1 MRAGEMCEP
10 TCERAAR
17 ITDAPLPIMR
27 QLFYGDGSR
36 RRVFNF
42 RGKGLK
48 VLMRKFFATLLALAV
63 LAISFNAAAQPRR
76 NQSARAATTVAPA
89 AALLAQLPASD
100 AVMTID
106 VKRLLSEMPRAY
118 ANDAAELA
126 RVNAE
131 ISKFAER
138 TGLDARQFER
148 AAIGVHYGQTGSRAT
163 TLETVALLRGAFNP
177 TTIFSAARLAAGGK
191 AREEQYGGRS
201 IHVFNFDEQV
211 KLLGLFNM
219 HLTEL
224 AISALDTTT
233 LAVGK
238 LARVRE
244 AIDAA
249 QGRGRVSAEIAALA
263 TRAPTALIGIGGNVP
278 LNATQNL
285 DFLSPDFSR
294 SIAAIRQFYGSV
306 GANTEGFQMLTVLR
320 TTDAG
325 AAKTLGSSIEG
336 LKGLAPFV
344 IGQVARGDAEKGR
357 LLRGV
362 VTSTRVNAQGNDLQI
377 SLDLA
382 QTDLVALIQ
391 AF

>member
-1 MRAGEMCEP
+1 
-10 TCERAAR
+10 
-17 ITDAPLPIMR
+17 
-27 QLFYGDGSR
+27 
-36 RRVFNF
+36 
-42 RGKGLK
+42 
-48 VLMRKFFATLLALAV
+48 MRKFAAMLLTLALF
-63 LAISFNAAAQPRR
+63 AISFNASAQTRRTQPARPAAP
-76 NQSARAATTVAPA
+76 AATTNA

-100 AVMTID
+100 SVMTVE
-106 VKRLLSEMPRAY
+106 VKSLLSELPRAY
-118 ANDAAELA
+118 ANDAAQLA

-148 AAIGVHYGQTGSRAT
+148 VALGVHYGKAGSGAT
-163 TLETVALLRGAFNP
+163 TLETVALLRGAFSP
-177 TTIFSAARLAAGGK
+177 ATIFSAARLASGGK
-191 AREEQYGGRS
+191 AREEQYAGKS
-201 IHVFNFDEQV
+201 VHVFNFDEQV
-211 KLLGLFNM
+211 KLLGLFNL

-224 AISALDTTT
+224 AISALDANT

-244 AIDAA
+244 AIDVA
-249 QGRGRVSAEIAALA
+249 QGRGARVSADIAALA
-263 TRAPTALIGIGGNVP
+263 TRTPAALVGIGGNVP
-278 LNATQNL
+278 ASATQNL

-306 GANTEGFQMLTVLR
+306 GVNTQGYQMLTVLR

-325 AAKTLGSSIEG
+325 SAKTLGDSIES
-336 LKGLAPFV
+336 LKGLAPFA
-344 IGQVARGDAEKGR
+344 IGQVARGNPEKAR

-362 VTSTRVNAQGNDLQI
+362 VNGTRVNAQGNDLQI

-382 QTDLVALIQ
+382 QTDLAALIQ

>member
-1 MRAGEMCEP
+1 
-10 TCERAAR
+10 
-17 ITDAPLPIMR
+17 
-27 QLFYGDGSR
+27 
-36 RRVFNF
+36 
-42 RGKGLK
+42 
-48 VLMRKFFATLLALAV
+48 MRKFAATLLALAMF
-63 LAISFNAAAQPRR
+63 AISFNASAQTRR
-76 NQSARAATTVAPA
+76 NQPARPAASVATTPS

-100 AVMTID
+100 SVMTVD
-106 VKRLLSEMPRAY
+106 VKRLLSELPRAY
-118 ANDAAELA
+118 ANDATQLA

-148 AAIGVHYGQTGSRAT
+148 AALGVHYGKAGSSAT
-163 TLETVALLRGAFNP
+163 TLETVALLRGTFNP
-177 TTIFSAARLAAGGK
+177 ATIFSAAQLASAGK
-191 AREEQYGGRS
+191 AREEQYRGRS
-201 IHVFNFDEQV
+201 VHVFNFNEQV
-211 KLLGLFNM
+211 KLLGLFNL
-219 HLTEL
+219 HLTEM
-224 AISALDTTT
+224 AISALDANT

-238 LARVRE
+238 LSRVRE

-249 QGRGRVSAEIAALA
+249 QGRGARVSTEIAALA
-263 TRAPTALIGIGGNVP
+263 MRAPDALVGIGGNVP

-325 AAKTLGSSIEG
+325 SAKTLGSSIES
-336 LKGLAPFV
+336 LKGLAPFA
-344 IGQVARGDAEKGR
+344 IGQVARGNPDKAR

-362 VTSTRVNAQGNDLQI
+362 VTGTRVNAQGNDLQI

-382 QTDLVALIQ
+382 QTDLAALIQ